1 MKRWKEQLI
10 GHEPTTL
17 INQIS
22 RNIINLS
29 LHKILEAK
37 NDSVTHKRNL
47 QWFQFTLEFGIFLH
61 QRTDLITKCGK
72 NNTKKCVTCSA
83 NFGPSESLQLCS

>member
-1 MKRWKEQLI
+1 MKRERERLI

-22 RNIINLS
+22 RNIINLL

-47 QWFQFTLEFGIFLH
+47 QWFQFTLEFGIFSVH
-61 QRTDLITKCGK
+61 QRNVLI
-72 NNTKKCVTCSA
+72 
-83 NFGPSESLQLCS
+83 

>member
-1 MKRWKEQLI
+1 MKPWKERLI

-17 INQIS
+17 NQIS

-37 NDSVTHKRNL
+37 NDSVWHKRKL
-47 QWFQFTLEFGIFLH
+47 QGF
-61 QRTDLITKCGK
+61 
-72 NNTKKCVTCSA
+72 
-83 NFGPSESLQLCS
+83 